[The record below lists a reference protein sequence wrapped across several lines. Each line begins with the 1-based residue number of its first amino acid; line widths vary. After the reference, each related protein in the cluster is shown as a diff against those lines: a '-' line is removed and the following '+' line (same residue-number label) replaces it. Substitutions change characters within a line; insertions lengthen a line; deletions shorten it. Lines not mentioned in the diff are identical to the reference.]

1 MVEQVFSFASLLS
14 LGGCL
19 FILLVGIIRKIDPE
33 LAEICMS
40 DRAALVTI
48 GVVLA
53 IVDAMLFIR

>member
-1 MVEQVFSFASLLS
+1 MV
-14 LGGCL
+14 
-19 FILLVGIIRKIDPE
+19 DPE

-40 DRAALVTI
+40 DRAALVTV